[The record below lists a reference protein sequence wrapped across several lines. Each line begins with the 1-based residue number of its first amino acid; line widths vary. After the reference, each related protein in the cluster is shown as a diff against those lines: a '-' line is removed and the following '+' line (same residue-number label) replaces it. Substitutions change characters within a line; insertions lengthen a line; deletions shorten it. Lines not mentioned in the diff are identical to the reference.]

1 MAESLGSAVLTVSVD
16 DAQLK
21 AGLQAAERQAAATGR
36 AVEQAFT
43 KTGKPI
49 QTAANGLQ
57 YFVDAQGRARSVSG
71 QFLTLAQQQAAGL
84 DRIASSS
91 AKAGNSIHGLTPVF
105 GGLNNALRSIAGVAG
120 IVGIGALTQQLIA
133 TGQESQRAQIQLR
146 SLAGAYG
153 ETSAAS
159 EAAARIQK
167 VLGISAVDATQGFA
181 QLFAALRGT
190 GIGLKQL
197 EVLFVGISNAA
208 RLSGAGTQEAQA
220 ALLQLK
226 QGLASGVLQGDELR
240 SVLEQLPAFAQAI
253 AQQLGTNVGAL
264 RQLGSEGKITSE
276 IVFNAAK
283 QLASATVP
291 GRTELENLGIAFENV
306 KAQAAAALGPP
317 LTAILQTTAAGLVA
331 FKAFLEENQQALI
344 NVGRSVLEI
353 GKTFAPFVAGILAV
367 QAALKAWAIAS
378 KAVAVA
384 QAAVLALQGPK
395 GWAVLAGAVAASAV
409 AAQLLEK
416 TLKGVG
422 EATGKAKAEA
432 AEAFKQ
438 FQALLAGTTL
448 EPPAPLKKTLSSV
461 EGLKE
466 QLSELDK
473 KQTTLSVDSSAF
485 AAANQKILETQN
497 ALEQLDGK
505 KAIITVEQ
513 INAGVQGGSLTNN
526 FSNLEKR
533 SQAAQQALNS
543 AAFGSPEFQQALRAA
558 QSANFELDQRRK
570 AADTNAFSKAL
581 EDAKKAQEDAAQGV
595 KDSFGKAEQAADSLA
610 QAQQSLR
617 SALEGSFDLLTSR
630 ERDGLLR
637 SAQADVQRAI
647 NAGIFDSSKAG
658 SLSGKGLLSA
668 ASQARAIFEAS
679 DNLEKVNSNLV
690 DVNKDVVKSN
700 VDLIKATQALSK
712 KDWGVNVSVNA
723 NTGDYAV
730 NLG

>member
-16 DAQLK
+16 NTQFN
-21 AGLQAAERQAAATGR
+21 AGLNAARGSADKAASQIT
-36 AVEQAFT
+36 Q
-43 KTGKPI
+43 
-49 QTAANGLQ
+49 
-57 YFVDAQGRARSVSG
+57 S
-71 QFLTLAQQQAAGL
+71 
-84 DRIASSS
+84 
-91 AKAGNSIHGLTPVF
+91 F
-105 GGLNNALRSIAGVAG
+105 GGITNALKSLAGVAG

-133 TGQESQRAQIQLR
+133 TGQESQKAQIQLR

-153 ETSAAS
+153 ESNAAA
-159 EAAARIQK
+159 EAAVRIQK
-167 VLGISAVDATQGFA
+167 VLGISSVDATQGFA

-240 SVLEQLPAFAQAI
+240 SVLEQLPAFAKAI
-253 AQQLGTNVGAL
+253 ADQLQTNVGNL
-264 RQLGSEGKITSE
+264 RKLGSEGKITSE

-395 GWAVLAGAVAASAV
+395 GWAVLAGAVAASAL
-409 AAQLLEK
+409 AAQALEK
-416 TLKGVG
+416 TLEGVSR
-422 EATGKAKAEA
+422 ATGKAKEEAQKALKEFRSLLSGTNLDQSAEQRLRLERERTKEVQNRFDIERRAELQFRQIQRQFAIDRKAAANEYAAIEGAIDIQRKRSSLGLGGTGVGALQELQNIEA
-432 AEAFKQ
+432 AKRGAELAAVQRKAAEGRAIDLEREAQILRERQAALESPNSGATRQEINAAVDAALQARNSAQEAKNQYVLAGDALKAAGAEIVRAAETAKGNLQDAFKT
-438 FQALLAGTTL
+438 AKDAVRNITRGI
-448 EPPAPLKKTLSSV
+448 EDSV
-461 EGLKE
+461 TA
-466 QLSELDK
+466 LSELQNPTGSGLNKFLGPNTVASRQQAVADRLRPEADALANQLGIRLSFSGTREDVN
-473 KQTTLSVDSSAF
+473 KQT
-485 AAANQKILETQN
+485 LEF
-497 ALEQLDGK
+497 
-505 KAIITVEQ
+505 I
-513 INAGVQGGSLTNN
+513 
-526 FSNLEKR
+526 
-533 SQAAQQALNS
+533 
-543 AAFGSPEFQQALRAA
+543 
-558 QSANFELDQRRK
+558 K
-570 AADTNAFSKAL
+570 AARQELRMS
-581 EDAKKAQEDAAQGV
+581 EDINRATAVDLP
-595 KDSFGKAEQAADSLA
+595 QATADLATVNDSL
-610 QAQQSLR
+610 
-617 SALEGSFDLLTSR
+617 
-630 ERDGLLR
+630 
-637 SAQADVQRAI
+637 V
-647 NAGIFDSSKAG
+647 
-658 SLSGKGLLSA
+658 
-668 ASQARAIFEAS
+668 
-679 DNLEKVNSNLV
+679 KVNSQLADATNNL
-690 DVNKDVVKSN
+690 
-700 VDLIKATQALSK
+700 AQ
-712 KDWGVNVSVNA
+712 KDWAVNVSVNA

>member
-91 AKAGNSIHGLTPVF
+91 VKAGNSINGLTPVF

-133 TGQESQRAQIQLR
+133 TGQESQRAQIQLL

-153 ETSAAS
+153 ESTAAA

-167 VLGISAVDATQGFA
+167 VLGISSVDATQGFA

-253 AQQLGTNVGAL
+253 AQQLGTSVGNL
-264 RQLGSEGKITSE
+264 RKLGSEGKITSE

-395 GWAVLAGAVAASAV
+395 GWAVLAGAVAASA
-409 AAQLLEK
+409 AAAVVLEK
-416 TLKGVG
+416 TLNGVG

-438 FQALLAGTTL
+438 FQALLAGTSLNNPETQ
-448 EPPAPLKKTLSSV
+448 LKKNAEATKKWAQEIQAVNQVLSIQEETLIQQQRGSLTGTGIGALGAV
-461 EGLKE
+461 KQFEDAKRAE
-466 QLSELDK
+466 QDAQAALRANPGSTDLLNASKLAAENVKL
-473 KQTTLSVDSSAF
+473 
-485 AAANQKILETQN
+485 AAAKTKADLQDAFKSAKDAVKSISRGIEDSVTALQELQNTSGGGLNRFLSPQQVTNRQEALRERLRPEAN
-497 ALEQLDGK
+497 ALATQLG
-505 KAIITVEQ
+505 IQLRVGGTTEQ
-513 INAGVQGGSLTNN
+513 IN
-526 FSNLEKR
+526 
-533 SQAAQQALNS
+533 QQTID
-543 AAFGSPEFQQALRAA
+543 FI
-558 QSANFELDQRRK
+558 K
-570 AADTNAFSKAL
+570 AARQELRMGQDIGDAQYQLNKATNDLAVINDAL
-581 EDAKKAQEDAAQGV
+581 VTVNSQLADATN
-595 KDSFGKAEQAADSLA
+595 SLA
-610 QAQQSLR
+610 Q
-617 SALEGSFDLLTSR
+617 
-630 ERDGLLR
+630 
-637 SAQADVQRAI
+637 
-647 NAGIFDSSKAG
+647 
-658 SLSGKGLLSA
+658 
-668 ASQARAIFEAS
+668 
-679 DNLEKVNSNLV
+679 
-690 DVNKDVVKSN
+690 
-700 VDLIKATQALSK
+700 
-712 KDWGVNVSVNA
+712 KDWAVNVSVNA

>member
-1 MAESLGSAVLTVSVD
+1 MAESLGAAVLTVSVD

-21 AGLQAAERQAAATGR
+21 AGLRAAEQQAAATGR
-36 AVEQAFT
+36 QLEQAFT

-57 YFVDAQGRARSVSG
+57 FFVDAQGRARSVSG
-71 QFLTLAQQQAAGL
+71 QFLTIAQQQAAGL
-84 DRIASSS
+84 DKIGASSV
-91 AKAGNSIHGLTPVF
+91 KAGNSVNGLTPVF
-105 GGLNNALRSIAGVAG
+105 SGLTNTLRSLAGVAG

-153 ETSAAS
+153 ESTAAA
-159 EAAARIQK
+159 EAAARIQR
-167 VLGISAVDATQGFA
+167 VLGISSVDATQGFA

-253 AQQLGTNVGAL
+253 ASQLGTNVGAL
-264 RQLGSEGKITSE
+264 RQLGSEGKITSD

-306 KAQAAAALGPP
+306 KAQAAAALGPS
-317 LTAILQTTAAGLVA
+317 LTGILQTTAAGLVA
-331 FKAFLEENQQALI
+331 FKTFLEENQQALI

-367 QAALKAWAIAS
+367 QAALKAWSVAS

-395 GWAVLAGAVAASAV
+395 GWALLAGAVAAT
-409 AAQLLEK
+409 AAASVVLDK

-422 EATGKAKAEA
+422 EAAGKAKGEA
-432 AEAFKQ
+432 AEALKQ
-438 FQALLAGTTL
+438 FQALLGGTTL
-448 EPPAPLKKTLSSV
+448 QPPAALQQTVSGV
-461 EGLKE
+461 EGLKKS
-466 QLSELDK
+466 LSDLEK
-473 KQTTLSVDSSAF
+473 TQATLSVDSSAF
-485 AAANQKILETQN
+485 TAANQKILETQN
-497 ALEQLDGK
+497 ALDQLDGK
-505 KAIITVEQ
+505 KAIITVQQ
-513 INAGVQGGSLTNN
+513 INEGVQNGSLTNN

-533 SQAAQQALNS
+533 AQAAQQALNN
-543 AAFGSPEFQQALRAA
+543 AAFGSDEFKQALRAA
-558 QSANFELDQRRK
+558 REANFELDARRK
-570 AADTNAFSKAL
+570 LANPDRSSSSFDDSSIRSFQEMQKKAAEGVSDAFSKV
-581 EDAKKAQEDAAQGV
+581 QG
-595 KDSFGKAEQAADSLA
+595 ASLA
-610 QAQQSLR
+610 LADAQKSYR
-617 SALEGSFDLLTSR
+617 AALEGSFDLLAS
-630 ERDGLLR
+630 GI
-637 SAQADVQRAI
+637 QADLVA
-647 NAGIFDSSKAG
+647 KARG
-658 SLSGKGLLSA
+658 DI
-668 ASQARAIFEAS
+668 ARAGVFDAAKINRLSERELVSAGAAARGISEAR
-679 DNLEKVNSNLV
+679 DNVAKAQTQLIQTNIEL
-690 DVNKDVVKSN
+690 KD
-700 VDLIKATQALSK
+700 ATLALAQ
-712 KDWGVNVSVNA
+712 KDWQVNVAVNA

>member
-21 AGLQAAERQAAATGR
+21 AGLQAAERQAASTGK

-91 AKAGNSIHGLTPVF
+91 AKAGNSINGLTPIF

-153 ETSAAS
+153 ETSAAG

-317 LTAILQTTAAGLVA
+317 LTAILETTAAGLVA

-422 EATGKAKAEA
+422 EATGKAKKEA
-432 AEAFKQ
+432 AEAFQQ

-466 QLSELDK
+466 QLSELEK

-485 AAANQKILETQN
+485 TAANQQILETQN

-513 INAGVQGGSLTNN
+513 INAGVQDGSLSNN

-543 AAFGSPEFQQALRAA
+543 AAFGSPEFQRALRAA
-558 QSANFELDQRRK
+558 QEASFELDQRRK
-570 AADTNAFSKAL
+570 AADPAAFSKAL
-581 EDAKKAQEDAAQGV
+581 EDAKKAQEDAAQGI
-595 KDSFGKAEQAADSLA
+595 KDSFKNAETAADSLA
-610 QAQQSLR
+610 QAQNGLR
-617 SALEGSFDLLTSR
+617 SALEGSFDLLSDSR
-630 ERDGLLR
+630 QGALVAAARKDLQRAVDARFFDSTKVAKLSDKEVIGAA
-637 SAQADVQRAI
+637 AQARSVLDASDKL
-647 NAGIFDSSKAG
+647 GT
-658 SLSGKGLLSA
+658 
-668 ASQARAIFEAS
+668 SQAGLINSNAA
-679 DNLEKVNSNLV
+679 LEK
-690 DVNKDVVKSN
+690 
-700 VDLIKATQALSK
+700 ATTELAK
-712 KDWGVNVSVNA
+712 KNWAVNVAVNA

>member
-91 AKAGNSIHGLTPVF
+91 VKAGNSINGLTPVF

-133 TGQESQRAQIQLR
+133 TGQESQRAQIQLL

-153 ETSAAS
+153 ESTAAA

-167 VLGISAVDATQGFA
+167 VLGISSVDATQGFA

-253 AQQLGTNVGAL
+253 AQQLGTSVGNL
-264 RQLGSEGKITSE
+264 RKLGSEGKITSE

-395 GWAVLAGAVAASAV
+395 GWAVLAGAVAASA
-409 AAQLLEK
+409 AAAVVLEK
-416 TLKGVG
+416 TLNGVG

-438 FQALLAGTTL
+438 FQALLAGTSLNNPETQ
-448 EPPAPLKKTLSSV
+448 LKKNAEATKKWAQEIQAVNQVLSIQEETLIQQQRGSLTGTGIGALGAV
-461 EGLKE
+461 KQFEDAKRAE
-466 QLSELDK
+466 QDAQAALRANPGSTDLLNASKLAAENVKL
-473 KQTTLSVDSSAF
+473 
-485 AAANQKILETQN
+485 AAAKTKADLQDAFKSAKDAVKSISRGIEDSVTALRELQNTGGSGLNKFLTPQQVANRQAAVGQQLRPEADALATQ
-497 ALEQLDGK
+497 LGIRFQTSG
-505 KAIITVEQ
+505 TREQ
-513 INAGVQGGSLTNN
+513 IN
-526 FSNLEKR
+526 
-533 SQAAQQALNS
+533 QQT
-543 AAFGSPEFQQALRAA
+543 
-558 QSANFELDQRRK
+558 LDFIK
-570 AADTNAFSKAL
+570 AAR
-581 EDAKKAQEDAAQGV
+581 QELRLGQDIT
-595 KDSFGKAEQAADSLA
+595 
-610 QAQQSLR
+610 QAQQIDLPR
-617 SALEGSFDLLTSR
+617 ATNDLATANEALVRVNAKL
-630 ERDGLLR
+630 
-637 SAQADVQRAI
+637 ADATY
-647 NAGIFDSSKAG
+647 
-658 SLSGKGLLSA
+658 
-668 ASQARAIFEAS
+668 
-679 DNLEKVNSNLV
+679 NLAV
-690 DVNKDVVKSN
+690 
-700 VDLIKATQALSK
+700 
-712 KDWGVNVSVNA
+712 KDWAVNVSVNA

>member
-1 MAESLGSAVLTVSVD
+1 MAESLGAAVLTLAVD
-16 DAQLK
+16 NTRFE
-21 AGLQAAERQAAATGR
+21 AGL
-36 AVEQAFT
+36 
-43 KTGKPI
+43 
-49 QTAANGLQ
+49 N
-57 YFVDAQGRARSVSG
+57 
-71 QFLTLAQQQAAGL
+71 
-84 DRIASSS
+84 ASRSS
-91 AKAGNSIHGLTPVF
+91 ADRAASQITQSFSGVT
-105 GGLNNALRSIAGVAG
+105 NALRGIAGVAG

-153 ETSAAS
+153 ETSAAG

-317 LTAILQTTAAGLVA
+317 LTAILQTTAAGLIA
-331 FKAFLEENQQALI
+331 FKTFLEENQQSLI

-367 QAALKAWAIAS
+367 QAAMKAWSIAS

-395 GWAVLAGAVAASAV
+395 GWAVLAGAVAASAL

-432 AEAFKQ
+432 AEALKQ
-438 FQALLAGTTL
+438 FQSLLASTTL
-448 EPPAPLKKTLSSV
+448 EPAAPLKKTLSSV

-466 QLSELDK
+466 QLSELEK

-485 AAANQKILETQN
+485 TVANQQILETQN

-513 INAGVQGGSLTNN
+513 INAGVQDGSLTNN

-543 AAFGSPEFQQALRAA
+543 AAFGSPEFQRALRAA
-558 QSANFELDQRRK
+558 QEASFELDQRRK
-570 AADTNAFSKAL
+570 AADPAAFSKAL

-595 KDSFGKAEQAADSLA
+595 KDAFGKAEQAADSLA
-610 QAQQSLR
+610 QAQNNFR
-617 SALEGSFDLLTSR
+617 SALEGSFNLLTSGR
-630 ERDGLLR
+630 QNDLLNAAR
-637 SAQADVQRAI
+637 NDLQRAV
-647 NAGIFDSSKAG
+647 NAGFFDS
-658 SLSGKGLLSA
+658 GKVAKLTDKELVGA
-668 ASQARAIFEAS
+668 AAQARAVIDAS
-679 DNLEKVNSNLV
+679 DKLNGNQSKLINSNIALEKATANLV
-690 DVNKDVVKSN
+690 QKNW
-700 VDLIKATQALSK
+700 A
-712 KDWGVNVSVNA
+712 VNVAVNA
-723 NTGDYAV
+723 GTGDYAV